1 MCHCWFWLQAGDPC
15 LWSFPETRRLTQ
27 SSKEEGKE
35 EQRSRLFFLSLINSG
50 SFAPWAFGLSQPQ
63 QLVGVL
69 TGVRAEAGLQG
80 TPGDSTGEKEVPLRQ
95 E

>member
-1 MCHCWFWLQAGDPC
+1 MPDP
-15 LWSFPETRRLTQ
+15 
-27 SSKEEGKE
+27 E
-35 EQRSRLFFLSLINSG
+35 EQGGGEGRTEKQTFFLSLINSG

-80 TPGDSTGEKEVPLRQ
+80 TPGESTGEKEVPLRQ